1 MKIGVLGAGIS
12 GLSIG
17 KMLKER
23 FDVEI
28 LERDREYGGIAKT
41 KQAEGVTYHKIGG
54 HCFNSKHQ
62 DVLDFV
68 FKEVLDRTKWH
79 LIKRDAVI
87 RLEQNE
93 VSYPIE
99 FSVRQIYEFNPELA
113 IKIAAEFLQDRGD
126 NDAVNLEEWFR
137 HQFGNTLSELYFLP
151 YNNKIWKKPAK
162 EMSPKWAEGKLPI
175 PDKKSFFNSLLHSED
190 DKMPHSSF
198 FYPNTND
205 QKTFIDALAA
215 DQDIILNYSVKKI
228 ERTGNQWKVNG
239 DKIYDVLISTLPLD
253 LITGLLTGTPVDVTN
268 EAAKLKYN
276 KVTTMLW
283 ETKGTQRTWT
293 YVPDSSNLYHRYIH
307 IGNFFTPAKNYS
319 ITEVIGEISYEEMVS
334 NGLKDPFLERPIDYN
349 VSEHAYVVFDENHEA
364 ATNAVKGYL
373 QEIGLYTLGRFG
385 EWEYYNMDICIKRSL
400 DLSKLIHKIY
410 SDS

>member
-198 FYPNTND
+198 FY
-205 QKTFIDALAA
+205 K
-215 DQDIILNYSVKKI
+215 
-228 ERTGNQWKVNG
+228 
-239 DKIYDVLISTLPLD
+239 
-253 LITGLLTGTPVDVTN
+253 
-268 EAAKLKYN
+268 
-276 KVTTMLW
+276 
-283 ETKGTQRTWT
+283 
-293 YVPDSSNLYHRYIH
+293 
-307 IGNFFTPAKNYS
+307 
-319 ITEVIGEISYEEMVS
+319 
-334 NGLKDPFLERPIDYN
+334 
-349 VSEHAYVVFDENHEA
+349 
-364 ATNAVKGYL
+364 
-373 QEIGLYTLGRFG
+373 
-385 EWEYYNMDICIKRSL
+385 
-400 DLSKLIHKIY
+400 
-410 SDS
+410 